1 MTTLS
6 VMAVHILIP
15 DPSASHNWT
24 DVLSSTPSANASNMS
39 TSSDVSQTFTIPT
52 LEPNSTEPLPPCL
65 WILYAEIGKSN
76 IRVWDL
82 MLLVPN
88 AIFLLFLLLRSKVAV
103 AKLRQTN
110 RPIFFTFYIMAFVA
124 TIVSVIRAIVSM
136 IVDATTLPGDLT
148 DTILWLAVRFALLS
162 IELSVVIFGIGF
174 SHLDSRSSITL
185 ILLITCVISFCYSVV
200 QGCLEVIYPDEHYE
214 DPKEHDIF
222 THGGMI
228 FWCVT
233 SSIFCLAYITVFL
246 LPYTPVKN
254 RIQLPAKR
262 SFYCYIASLALLNF
276 SQAIGSG
283 LVYDDVQPAICLVD
297 ITSFLYFTCFAP
309 LIYITFLH
317 NFFLAS
323 KQLLLLSYASQ
334 PDENDDEAHHLPYSV
349 SRDDTFN
356 QSLYDSTEFGQ
367 GSPPAI
373 SGQLSFSI
381 NAQIEPVPHDLGDTK
396 G

>member
-1 MTTLS
+1 MS
-6 VMAVHILIP
+6 VHILVP
-15 DPSASHNWT
+15 DPSTSHNWT
-24 DVLSSTPSANASNMS
+24 DLLSSTPSANDTTPAVNMS
-39 TSSDVSQTFTIPT
+39 STSAVSQTFTDIPT

-76 IRVWDL
+76 IRVWDV

-110 RPIFFTFYIMAFVA
+110 RPIFVTFYIMAFVA
-124 TIVSVIRAIVSM
+124 TIVSVIRAAVSM
-136 IVDATTLPGDLT
+136 IVDATTVTGDIT
-148 DTILWLAVRFALLS
+148 DT
-162 IELSVVIFGIGF
+162 
-174 SHLDSRSSITL
+174 
-185 ILLITCVISFCYSVV
+185 
-200 QGCLEVIYPDEHYE
+200 GCLEVKYPDHHYKA
-214 DPKEHDIF
+214 PNEHDIF

-233 SSIFCLAYITVFL
+233 SSIFCLAYIIVFL

-262 SFYCYIASLALLNF
+262 SFYCYVASLTLLNF

-283 LVYDDVQPAICLVD
+283 LVYGDVQPAICLVD

-317 NFFLAS
+317 NFFQAS

-334 PDENDDEAHHLPYSV
+334 PDENDDETHHLPYSV
-349 SRDDTFN
+349 SRDDTLS

-367 GSPPAI
+367 GSLPAI
-373 SGQLSFSI
+373 SGQLAFNI
-381 NAQIEPVPHDLGDTK
+381 NAQIEPLPHDLGDTK

>member
-1 MTTLS
+1 
-6 VMAVHILIP
+6 
-15 DPSASHNWT
+15 
-24 DVLSSTPSANASNMS
+24 
-39 TSSDVSQTFTIPT
+39 
-52 LEPNSTEPLPPCL
+52 
-65 WILYAEIGKSN
+65 
-76 IRVWDL
+76 

-88 AIFLLFLLLRSKVAV
+88 VIFLLFLLLRSKVAV

-124 TIVSVIRAIVSM
+124 TIVSVIRAVVSM
-136 IVDATTLPGDLT
+136 IVDATTVPGDLT
-148 DTILWLAVRFALLS
+148 DTVLWLAVRYALLA
-162 IELSVVIFGIGF
+162 IELCVVIFGIGF
-174 SHLDSRSSITL
+174 SHLDSKSSIKL
-185 ILLITCVISFCYSVV
+185 ILFITCLISLCYSVV
-200 QGCLEVIYPDEHYE
+200 QGCLEVIYPDAHYE

-233 SSIFCLAYITVFL
+233 SSVFCLAYIIVFL

-262 SFYCYIASLALLNF
+262 SFYCYVVSLAILNF
-276 SQAIGSG
+276 CQGVGSA
-283 LVYDDVQPAICLVD
+283 LVYEDIQPAICLVD

-317 NFFLAS
+317 NFFRAS
-323 KQLLLLSYASQ
+323 KNLLLLSYASQ
-334 PDENDDEAHHLPYSV
+334 PDENDDETHHLPYAV
-349 SRDDTFN
+349 SRDDTFT

-367 GSPPAI
+367 GGTPPAI

-381 NAQIEPVPHDLGDTK
+381 NAQIEPLPHDLGDTK